1 MLAKSKSNKI
11 KLISKG
17 LIDSVI
23 SNDEFVLI
31 NNVTKEY
38 DKMKSKILIINKDVL
53 CNKRN
58 IDIRKRV
65 YWNKL

>member
-23 SNDEFVLI
+23 SNDEFVLL

-65 YWNKL
+65 YWN

>member
-38 DKMKSKILIINKDVL
+38 DKMKSKILIINEDVL

-65 YWNKL
+65 YWN

>member
-38 DKMKSKILIINKDVL
+38 DKMKSEILIINKDVL

-65 YWNKL
+65 YWN

>member
-38 DKMKSKILIINKDVL
+38 DKMKSKILIINEDVL

-65 YWNKL
+65 Y

>member
-31 NNVTKEY
+31 NNVTKED

-65 YWNKL
+65 YWN

>member
-31 NNVTKEY
+31 NIVTKE
-38 DKMKSKILIINKDVL
+38 DDEMKSKILIINKDVL

-65 YWNKL
+65 YWN

>member
-31 NNVTKEY
+31 NNVTKED

-65 YWNKL
+65 Y

>member
-31 NNVTKEY
+31 NIVTKED

-65 YWNKL
+65 YWN

>member
-65 YWNKL
+65 YWN

>member
-38 DKMKSKILIINKDVL
+38 DKMKSKILIINKDAL

-65 YWNKL
+65 YWN